1 MARSEIDG
9 GQVAV
14 RERITLVR
22 LAAAVVVLL
31 GLACGPCSLLSRQSP
46 TPPHPISVSPEA
58 ASQLRARIQQALN
71 GQPGQQ
77 FILRMSDAEI
87 TSLLSTELAQVD
99 EAPVADPVVWFTKG
113 KIYATGSLV
122 NVVPVS
128 ARFYMA
134 AIPHIEDG
142 KVVIDIE
149 EFSAGA
155 LPIPRA
161 LLEKISQSMNETVDE
176 LQLSLEVTALEIL
189 EGEAIV
195 QGIRQ

>member
-1 MARSEIDG
+1 M
-9 GQVAV
+9 

-22 LAAAVVVLL
+22 VAVVVVILL
-31 GLACGPCSLLSRQSP
+31 SVACGPCSFLSGQSP

-58 ASQLRARIQQALN
+58 ASQLSARIQQALN
-71 GQPGQQ
+71 GQAGQQ

-99 EAPVADPVVWFTKG
+99 ETPVADPVVWFTKG
-113 KIYATGSLV
+113 KIYATGRLV

-128 ARFYMA
+128 ARFYMVA
-134 AIPHIEDG
+134 TPHIEDG
-142 KVVIDIE
+142 KVVITID
-149 EFSAGA
+149 EFSAGT

-195 QGIRQ
+195 QGIRR